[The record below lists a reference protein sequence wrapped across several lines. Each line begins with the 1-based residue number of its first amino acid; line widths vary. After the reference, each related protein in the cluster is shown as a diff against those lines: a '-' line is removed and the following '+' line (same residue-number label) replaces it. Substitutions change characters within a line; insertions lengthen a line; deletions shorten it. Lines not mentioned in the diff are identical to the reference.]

1 MWINSLSVDG
11 EYTKM
16 RGLHLE
22 DEQVTGLTFRGLAPS
37 CLVSG

>member
-1 MWINSLSVDG
+1 MWINSVSVDG
-11 EYTKM
+11 DYTEM
-16 RGLHLE
+16 CGLYLE